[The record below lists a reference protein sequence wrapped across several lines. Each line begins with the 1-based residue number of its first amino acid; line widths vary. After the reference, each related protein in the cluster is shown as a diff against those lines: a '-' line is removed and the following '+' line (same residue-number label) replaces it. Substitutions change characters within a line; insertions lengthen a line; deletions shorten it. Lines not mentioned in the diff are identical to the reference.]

1 MGAFFPSESRGSFTI
16 RAAFRCGLRL
26 RLRHNASPV
35 PGPVG
40 TSFAVFW
47 NTCQWFGGCFLFFHP
62 FAQCADW
69 TDPVISFG
77 DYRIWGICGSP
88 VPCFPR
94 DNSGDWRFLFFVE
107 GRAFWPPPVGV
118 DLYTGRCSHRSA
130 ALAVC
135 GALFP
140 VFQPYGESQFFLP
153 TRWAGFEIVFLRFAF
168 VLQLFRR
175 DLFIGQPV
183 GVGVFPICLRKE
195 GGNKPWA
202 VQAIITP
209 CSATI

>member
-26 RLRHNASPV
+26 RLRHNVSPV

-47 NTCQWFGGCFLFFHP
+47 NTC
-62 FAQCADW
+62 
-69 TDPVISFG
+69 
-77 DYRIWGICGSP
+77 IWGICGSP

-107 GRAFWPPPVGV
+107 GRAFWPPPVCV
-118 DLYTGRCSHRSA
+118 DLYTGRRSHRSI
-130 ALAVC
+130 ALVVC
-135 GALFP
+135 CALFP
-140 VFQPYGESQFFLP
+140 IFWPSGESQFFFP
-153 TRWAGFEIVFLRFAF
+153 TRWAGSEIVFLRFSF
-168 VLQLFRR
+168 VLQFFRR

-195 GGNKPWA
+195 GGNEPWA
-202 VQAIITP
+202 VRAIITP